1 MSPDVSNEM
10 LPNAAKCQEY
20 SCYRFWVFKEK
31 PTGGKITPV
40 HPEIP
45 KIHKKAPMP
54 LLYRRVYG
62 DFEPY
67 TSVTPSQTCGEVIW
81 KTENDMGVQL
91 FKLVII
97 LYA

>member
-1 MSPDVSNEM
+1 MFLM
-10 LPNAAKCQEY
+10 K
-20 SCYRFWVFKEK
+20 CYRMLRNARNTAVTVSEFLRKNQQGVKL
-31 PTGGKITPV
+31 PPV

-45 KIHKKAPMP
+45 KIHKKAPMS

-97 LYA
+97 FYA